1 MGEMRHASWIFCF
14 FLMLMWVFP
23 VNMIIASP
31 LQDVKK
37 EADKKPASDKMPG
50 IILIKGGTI
59 HTITKGVIHQGNI
72 LIKDGKIQKVG
83 QNIVPPERVFIL
95 DAKDKWIMPGFVV
108 SQTSAIG
115 MGAPVRGDRNP
126 KLIHYLDPYSL
137 DLRLCLATGITAYSP
152 SFITGTGPMRKNYS
166 FVNAVIKPTYGK
178 LEDMMIRQPAYLYID
193 MARLTPSE
201 KNDLRGFFQQARD
214 HIKKENDY
222 AVSKVLKEGKP
233 PAASPQ
239 IANYVAVLKGE
250 LPVRFY
256 AERKKEILKVL
267 SFVDE
272 FSIRG
277 QIAGAAEGWLL
288 SQEIG
293 RRNISTILRPETFF
307 PADPYAVPADGSNI
321 QNAKIQKQSG
331 IKFAVLSS
339 SISIRPGGGLGDNL
353 LTFPLAGAYA
363 IRGGLDERDALK
375 AITLWPA
382 ELLGISHRVGSIEE
396 GKDADIIILDGNPFD
411 YRTYVD
417 YTLINGNIAY
427 DKSKSTFF
435 KYIPKPKRIF

>member
-1 MGEMRHASWIFCF
+1 MSNARRVLCHI
-14 FLMLMWVFP
+14 LMLFLFSA
-23 VNMIIASP
+23 VNWITANPI
-31 LQDVKK
+31 QDVKK
-37 EADKKPASDKMPG
+37 ESDEKQSQDKIPG
-50 IILIKGGTI
+50 IILIKGGTV
-59 HTITKGVIHQGNI
+59 HTITKGIIHQGNI

-83 QNIVPPERVFIL
+83 QNLLPPEGAVVL

-115 MGAPVRGDRNP
+115 MGDLIRNDRNP

-137 DLRLCLATGITAYSP
+137 DLRLCLATGITAFSP

-166 FVNAVIKPTYGK
+166 CVNAVIKPTYGK
-178 LEDMMIRQPAYLYID
+178 LEDMLIRQPAYLFID
-193 MARLTPSE
+193 ITRLKASE
-201 KNDLRGFFQQARD
+201 KNELRGFFQQARD

-222 AVSKVLKEGKP
+222 GVSKELKKGNP

-250 LPVRFY
+250 LPVRFD
-256 AERKKEILKVL
+256 ADRKKDILKIL

-272 FSIRG
+272 FNIRA
-277 QIAGAAEGWLL
+277 QIVGAAEGWLL
-288 SQEIG
+288 SEEIG
-293 RRNISTILRPETFF
+293 RRNISTILQPEAFF
-307 PADPYAVPADGSNI
+307 PADPYAIPANGSNI
-321 QNAKIQKQSG
+321 QNARIQKKSG

-339 SISIRPGGGLGDNL
+339 STRIGTGGSIGDDL

-363 IRGGLDERDALK
+363 IRGGLDEKDALK

-417 YTLINGNIAY
+417 YTLIDGKILY
-427 DKSKSTFF
+427 DRNKSSLF

>member
-1 MGEMRHASWIFCF
+1 MLL
-14 FLMLMWVFP
+14 LMFP
-23 VNMIIASP
+23 TNLITAGPIRNI
-31 LQDVKK
+31 DK
-37 EADKKPASDKMPG
+37 EAEEETAPDKMPG

-59 HTITKGVIHQGNI
+59 HTITKGVIHQGCI

-83 QNIVPPERVFIL
+83 QNLIPPEGAFVL

-115 MGAPVRGDRNP
+115 MGTPIRSDRSP

-152 SFITGTGPMRKNYS
+152 SFITGAGPLRKNYS
-166 FVNAVIKPTYGK
+166 FVNAVIKPVYGK
-178 LEDMMIRQPAYLYID
+178 LEEMLIRQPAYLFID
-193 MARLTPSE
+193 MARLKPSE
-201 KNDLRGFFQQARD
+201 KNELRGFFFQARD

-222 AVSKVLKEGKP
+222 GVSKELKTGKP
-233 PAASPQ
+233 PTLSPR
-239 IANYVAVLKGE
+239 IADYVSVLKGE
-250 LPVRFY
+250 LPVRFD
-256 AERKKEILKVL
+256 ADRKKDILKIL

-272 FSIRG
+272 FNIRA
-277 QIAGAAEGWLL
+277 QIVGAAEGWLL
-288 SQEIG
+288 SDEIG
-293 RRNISTILRPETFF
+293 RRNISTILQPEAFI
-307 PADPYAVPADGSNI
+307 PPDPYAVPANGSNI
-321 QNAKIQKQSG
+321 QNAKIQKNSG

-339 SISIRPGGGLGDNL
+339 SPSIRPGGGIGDSL

-363 IRGGLDERDALK
+363 IRGGLEEENALK

-382 ELLGISHRVGSIEE
+382 ELLGISHRVGSVEE

-417 YTLINGNIAY
+417 YTLINGKIMY